1 MESAIRKFN
10 DLINIS
16 NNYKSNYKIYMFLK
30 DCAFRS
36 IFTVFQSGNLSE
48 QEKQY
53 VQNNYSQ
60 FQIEVGQYNWT
71 FNSMTLNEYQQFLNE
86 FYSKIN
92 FNIADLNTI
101 ILSKELTE
109 NISFFGNYDDLTQRR
124 LEFFTRKINEEMKK
138 NIPQYNYQQQNY
150 SNNNM
155 NQSMNINNNIGEF
168 YEPKNNNNYIPELV
182 NPVFNL
188 PMRRNDPNFI
198 NLKAAIEDLIE
209 NATQELDYHK
219 VDMARK
225 NLEAAAYYVN
235 NIIE

>member
-86 FYSKIN
+86 FYSTIN

-109 NISFFGNYDDLTQRR
+109 NLSFFGNYDDLTQRR

>member
-1 MESAIRKFN
+1 MRKFN
-10 DLINIS
+10 DLMS
-16 NNYKSNYKIYMFLK
+16 AANNSKGNLKIYMFLK

-109 NISFFGNYDDLTQRR
+109 NISFFGNYDDLTKRR
-124 LEFFTRKINEEMKK
+124 LEFFTGKINEEMKK

-225 NLEAAAYYVN
+225 NLEAVAYYIS
-235 NIIE
+235 NIID

>member
-109 NISFFGNYDDLTQRR
+109 NLSFFGNYDDLTQRR

>member
-109 NISFFGNYDDLTQRR
+109 NLSFFGNYDDLTQRR

-188 PMRRNDPNFI
+188 PMKRNDTNFI

>member
-109 NISFFGNYDDLTQRR
+109 NLSFFGNYDDLTQRR

-155 NQSMNINNNIGEF
+155 NQSMNINTNIGEF
-168 YEPKNNNNYIPELV
+168 YEPKNNNNYIPEFV

-225 NLEAAAYYVN
+225 NLEAVAYYLSH
-235 NIIE
+235 IID

>member
-36 IFTVFQSGNLSE
+36 IFTDFQSGNLSE

-109 NISFFGNYDDLTQRR
+109 NLSFFGNYDDLTKRR
-124 LEFFTRKINEEMKK
+124 LDFFTGKINEEMKK

-188 PMRRNDPNFI
+188 PMKRNDPNFI

>member
-109 NISFFGNYDDLTQRR
+109 NLSFFGNYDDLTQRR

-219 VDMARK
+219 VNMARE
-225 NLEAAAYYVN
+225 NLEAAAYYISH
-235 NIIE
+235 IID

>member
-92 FNIADLNTI
+92 FNIADLNII

-109 NISFFGNYDDLTQRR
+109 NLSFFGNYDDLTQRR
-124 LEFFTRKINEEMKK
+124 LEFFTIKINEEMKK

-225 NLEAAAYYVN
+225 NLEAAAYYIN

>member
-109 NISFFGNYDDLTQRR
+109 NLSFFGNYYDLTQRR

>member
-109 NISFFGNYDDLTQRR
+109 NLSFFGNYDDLTQRR

-225 NLEAAAYYVN
+225 NLEAVAYYLSH
-235 NIIE
+235 IID

>member
-109 NISFFGNYDDLTQRR
+109 NLSFFGNYDDLTQRR

-219 VDMARK
+219 VNMARE
-225 NLEAAAYYVN
+225 NLEAVAYYIS
-235 NIIE
+235 NIID

>member
-109 NISFFGNYDDLTQRR
+109 NLSFFGNYDDLTQRR

-225 NLEAAAYYVN
+225 NLEAAAYYIN

>member
-36 IFTVFQSGNLSE
+36 IFTDFQKGNLSE

-109 NISFFGNYDDLTQRR
+109 NLSFFGNYDDLTKRR

-225 NLEAAAYYVN
+225 NLEAAAYYIN

>member
-48 QEKQY
+48 QEKQS

-109 NISFFGNYDDLTQRR
+109 NLSFFGNYDDLTQRR

>member
-60 FQIEVGQYNWT
+60 FQIEVAQYNWT

-109 NISFFGNYDDLTQRR
+109 NLSFFGNYDDLTQRR

>member
-1 MESAIRKFN
+1 MESAIKKFN

-36 IFTVFQSGNLSE
+36 IFTDFQSGNLSE

-109 NISFFGNYDDLTQRR
+109 NLSFFGNYDDLTKRR
-124 LEFFTRKINEEMKK
+124 LDFFTGKINEEMKK

-188 PMRRNDPNFI
+188 PMKRNDPNFI